1 MDTEMLNAT
10 FEVFHVDTGND
21 LRNQSYQHILDTMAP
36 IERLGSPTVYLNT
49 KEKVDIFLGDNPQF
63 KVNTVED
70 YAKPGET
77 FPPSAG
83 VVGVWASNYLAYKN
97 FLATDKEV
105 LFLFED
111 DVLLSANFHI
121 VVPFYMRQ
129 LLPIWDFFSLF
140 VPDDSLF
147 AYNEEQHD
155 IGEDSVCR
163 SYQQWSCAGYVV
175 SRRGAE
181 KAIKDI
187 ETRGISA
194 PIDWYIFNF
203 RMKPEQDQIKFATYT
218 LKPEA
223 YKPVKF
229 FLEAARDSQIHR
241 GKTELLHTT

>member
-1 MDTEMLNAT
+1 MLNAT

-21 LRNQSYQHILDTMAP
+21 LRNQSYQHILDTMAS

-97 FLATDKEV
+97 FLASDKEV

-203 RMKPEQDQIKFATYT
+203 RMKSEQDQIKFATYT
-218 LKPEA
+218 LNPEA